1 MSVLGTA
8 DLKLG
13 TIILPRSDSPKA
25 ISRLTEFEWFHKI
38 DSTSDLVTPE
48 IDDLL
53 LEAQKTFQSIDD
65 VIKGMGIPLIV
76 GIMEILFKGT
86 VIKKKD
92 YEIDEIEDMMNDLRK
107 TTPSIIDKPAQ
118 LLEEAANTRLSI
130 EEYKSLKDTL
140 EVIRKMQINLTGF
153 GLMKYFFTN
162 LFVINSADYEEIS
175 RSLEGITIYKYDLE
189 SKDKSALLII
199 SDIVESDKVFK
210 VLRSFN
216 SNSFKIPEGFPQIPS
231 EAYALAESKIKDL
244 TAKQVS
250 IAKEI
255 SVLKK
260 KIRRDILAI
269 HEKAL
274 VAKDV
279 LEMLRKPGGTKHFA
293 VIQGYIPKKMEEKFK
308 DSTKQWMSV
317 IEDVTD
323 PKLRDDSPTLFENK
337 KFVRTFEVI
346 TKSQGIPKKGEPDPT
361 PMIALMW
368 PIFYGLMFAD
378 MGHGL
383 LLMGLGLLFK
393 VKGQGDLSRWGML
406 IAISGASA
414 AIAGVGTG
422 EMFGY
427 HIDHMGPFEGLLEEG
442 GALHSVSWIVGILS
456 VAELTFDQVINI
468 LKVSLFIG
476 IIHLVWAMVLRVRR
490 LSQEGH
496 KLVMF
501 TEAIPN
507 ITLYGGIVVVMMC
520 AIGSQ
525 YDVMNMYSKIHT
537 EAVPWVTIFLG
548 DWAQVWIITR
558 IAVII
563 VIASMVLM
571 MVGGILHAKKHPEG
585 GGDPASVL
593 MEVLLGKTVESLAH
607 TISYARLGIMLLV
620 HAALLMTVNNA
631 FASLGGPESGA
642 AMAMIIGGNLGIMMI
657 EGLIVYIQSLRLHLY
672 EFFTK
677 WYVGGAQPFRQI
689 RPELIYNQFIWKR
702 K

>member
-1 MSVLGTA
+1 MGTA

-13 TIILPRSDSPKA
+13 TVISPRNESPKV

-38 DSTSDLVTPE
+38 DSADELVTPE

-53 LEAQKTFQSIDD
+53 LDAQQTFQSIDD
-65 VIKGMGIPLIV
+65 VIKGMGIPLTV

-92 YEIDEIEDMMNDLRK
+92 YEINEIEEMVAELK
-107 TTPSIIDKPAQ
+107 KETPAIIDEPAK
-118 LLEEAANTRLSI
+118 LLEDAANTRLAI
-130 EEYKSLKDTL
+130 EEYNSLKDTL
-140 EVIRKMQINLTGF
+140 EVIKKMKMDLTGF

-162 LFVINSADYEEIS
+162 LFVIDTADFDEIN

-189 SKDKSALLII
+189 SKDKSALLVI
-199 SDIVESDKVFK
+199 SDTEDSEKVLK

-216 SNSFKIPEGFPQIPS
+216 SNTFKIPEGFPQIPS
-231 EAYALAESKIKDL
+231 EAYTLAESKIKEL
-244 TAKQVS
+244 TTKQAG
-250 IAKEI
+250 IKKEL
-255 SVLKK
+255 SKVTK
-260 KIRRDILAI
+260 KIRRDVLAI

-274 VAKDV
+274 VAKEV
-279 LEMLRKPGGTKHFA
+279 LETLRKPGGTKHFA
-293 VIQGYIPKKMEEKFK
+293 VIQGFIPAKMESKFTN
-308 DSTKQWMSV
+308 STKQWMSV
-317 IEDVTD
+317 VEDITD
-323 PKLRDDSPTLFENK
+323 PELKDKIPTLFNNGR
-337 KFVRTFEVI
+337 FVRTFEVI
-346 TKSQGIPKKGEPDPT
+346 TKSQGIPKAGEPDPT

-393 VKGQGDLSRWGML
+393 FKGQGNLSRWGML

-414 AIAGVGTG
+414 AIAGVGSG
-422 EMFGY
+422 EAFGF
-427 HIDHMGPFEGLLEEG
+427 HLAHMGPLEGLLEPG
-442 GALHSVSWIVGILS
+442 GALHSVSWIVGVLS
-456 VAELTFDQVINI
+456 VAELTFDQVIDI
-468 LKVSLFIG
+468 LKVSLFLG
-476 IIHLVWAMVLRVRR
+476 IVHIVWAMTLRIIR
-490 LSQEGH
+490 LLKEGQ
-496 KLVMF
+496 KLVVF
-501 TEAIPN
+501 TEALPN
-507 ITLYGGIVVVMMC
+507 VVLYGGIVVIMMC

-525 YDVMNMYSKIHT
+525 YDVMNMYSKVHT
-537 EAVPWVTIFLG
+537 EAVPWVTMFLG

-558 IAVII
+558 IAI
-563 VIASMVLM
+563 VLIIASMIVM
-571 MVGGILHAKKHPEG
+571 MIGGIMHAKKHPEDG
-585 GGDPASVL
+585 SDAVSVL

-631 FASLGGPESGA
+631 FTSLGGIESGA
-642 AMAMIIGGNLGIMMI
+642 AIVMIIGGNIGIMMI

-677 WYVGGAQPFRQI
+677 WYVGGGEVFRQI

>member
-1 MSVLGTA
+1 LATA

-13 TIILPRSDSPKA
+13 TVILPRSESPKA

-38 DSTSDLVTPE
+38 ETENDLVTPE

-53 LEAQKTFQSIDD
+53 LEAQKVYQSIDD
-65 VIKGMGIPLIV
+65 VVKGLDIPPIV

-92 YEIDEIEDMMNDLRK
+92 FEIDEIEDMVKYLK
-107 TTPSIIDKPAQ
+107 ELAPSIIDKPAE
-118 LLEEAANTRLSI
+118 LLEEAANTKSAI
-130 EEYKSLKDTL
+130 EEITSVKETL
-140 EVIRKMQINLTGF
+140 EVIKKMKIDLTGF
-153 GLMKYFFTN
+153 GLMKYFYTN
-162 LFVINSADYEEIS
+162 LFVINSSDFEEIN
-175 RSLEGITIYKYDLE
+175 RALEEITIYKYDLE
-189 SKDKSALLII
+189 NKEKSALLII
-199 SDIVESDKVFK
+199 SNVEDSEKVLK

-216 SNSFKIPEGFPQIPS
+216 SNVFSIPQGMPQIPS
-231 EAYALAESKIKDL
+231 EAYSYAVSKIKEL
-244 TAKQVS
+244 TEKQKS
-250 IAKEI
+250 ITKQIAEI
-255 SVLKK
+255 KK
-260 KIRRDILAI
+260 SLRRDILSV

-279 LEMLRKPGGTKHFA
+279 LEVLRKPGGTKHFA
-293 VIQGYIPKKMEEKFK
+293 VIQGFIPSRMEKKFQE
-308 DSTKQWMSV
+308 STNQWTSIV
-317 IEDVTD
+317 ENVTD
-323 PKLRDDSPTLFENK
+323 PKLVNEMPTLFENK

-378 MGHGL
+378 LGHGL

-414 AIAGVGTG
+414 AIAGVGAG
-422 EMFGY
+422 EAFGY
-427 HIDHMGPFEGLLEEG
+427 HLEHMGPFEGIFEEG
-442 GALHSVSWIVGILS
+442 GALYSLSWLVGILS

-476 IIHLVWAMVLRVRR
+476 IVHLVWAMILRMQR
-490 LSQEGH
+490 LAQAGQ
-496 KLVMF
+496 KLVLYM
-501 TEAIPN
+501 EAIPN
-507 ITLYGGIVVVMMC
+507 LTLYGGIVVIMMC

-525 YDVMNMYSKIHT
+525 YDVMNMYSRVHT
-537 EAVPWVTIFLG
+537 EAVPWVTVFLG
-548 DWAQVWIITR
+548 DWAQVWIVTR
-558 IAVII
+558 IAVVI
-563 VIASMVLM
+563 VIGSMVMM
-571 MVGGILHAKKHPEG
+571 MVGGILHAKKHPQD
-585 GGDPASVL
+585 GGDPASVV
-593 MEVLLGKTVESLAH
+593 MEVFLGKTVESLAH

-620 HAALLMTVNNA
+620 HAALLLTVNNA
-631 FASLGGPESGA
+631 FSSLGGSESGG

-677 WYVGGAQPFRQI
+677 WYVGGAQPFAQLRQ
-689 RPELIYNQFIWKR
+689 ELIYNNFIWKR

>member
-1 MSVLGTA
+1 LGTA
-8 DLKLG
+8 DLKVG
-13 TIILPRSDSPKA
+13 TVILPRSESPKA
-25 ISRLTEFEWFHKI
+25 ISRLTEFEWYHKI
-38 DSTSDLVTPE
+38 DSASDLVTPE

-53 LEAQKTFQSIDD
+53 LKAQQTFQSIDD
-65 VIKGMGIPLIV
+65 VIKGMGIPLTV

-92 YEIDEIEDMMNDLRK
+92 YEINEIEEMVEELSK
-107 TTPSIIDKPAQ
+107 EAPSIIDKPAK
-118 LLEEAANTRLSI
+118 LLEDAANTRLSI

-140 EVIRKMQINLTGF
+140 EVIRKMKMDISGF
-153 GLMKYFFTN
+153 GLMRHFFTN
-162 LFVINSADYEEIS
+162 LFVINSTDFDEIS

-189 SKDKSALLII
+189 NKEKSAILVI
-199 SDIVESDKVFK
+199 SDTIDSEKVLK

-216 SNSFKIPEGFPQIPS
+216 SNTFKIPEGFPQIPS
-231 EAYALAESKIKDL
+231 EAYALAESKIKEL
-244 TAKQVS
+244 TAKQAS
-250 IAKEI
+250 IKKE
-255 SVLKK
+255 LTGLTK
-260 KIRRDILAI
+260 KIRRDILSI

-279 LEMLRKPGGTKHFA
+279 LETLRKPGGTKHFA
-293 VIQGYIPKKMEEKFK
+293 VIQGFIPKKMESKFT

-317 IEDVTD
+317 VEDITD
-323 PKLRDDSPTLFENK
+323 PKLKEEIPTLFDNK

-346 TKSQGIPKKGEPDPT
+346 TKSQGIPKNGEPDPT

-393 VKGQGDLSRWGML
+393 FKGQGELSKWGML

-414 AIAGVGTG
+414 AIAGVGAG
-422 EMFGY
+422 EAFGY
-427 HIDHMGPFEGLLEEG
+427 HLDHMGPFEGLLEEG

-476 IIHLVWAMVLRVRR
+476 IVHLVWAMTLRIIR
-490 LSQEGH
+490 LAKEGH

-525 YDVMNMYSKIHT
+525 YDVMNMYSRVHT
-537 EAVPWVTIFLG
+537 EAVPWVTMFLG
-548 DWAQVWIITR
+548 EWAEVWIITR
-558 IAVII
+558 IAVVI
-563 VIASMVLM
+563 VIASMVIM
-571 MVGGILHAKKHPEG
+571 MVGGIMHAKKHPED
-585 GGDPASVL
+585 GGDPASVV

-631 FASLGGPESGA
+631 FTSLGGVESGS

-677 WYVGGAQPFRQI
+677 WYVGGSQPFRQI

>member
-38 DSTSDLVTPE
+38 DSASDLVTPE

-92 YEIDEIEDMMNDLRK
+92 YEIDEIEDMINDLRK

-490 LSQEGH
+490 LAQEGH

>member
-1 MSVLGTA
+1 MGTA

-13 TIILPRSDSPKA
+13 TVILPRSDSPKA
-25 ISRLTEFEWFHKI
+25 ISRLTEFEWYHKI
-38 DSTSDLVTPE
+38 DSASDLVTPE

-53 LEAQKTFQSIDD
+53 LKAQQTYQSIDD
-65 VIKGMGIPLIV
+65 VIKGMGIPLQV

-92 YEIDEIEDMMNDLRK
+92 FEINEIEEMIKELEK
-107 TTPSIIDKPAQ
+107 ETPSIIEKPAQ
-118 LLEEAANTRLSI
+118 LLEEAANTRAAI

-140 EVIRKMQINLTGF
+140 EVIRKMKMDLSGF

-162 LFVINSADYEEIS
+162 LFVINTADYDEIS
-175 RSLEGITIYKYDLE
+175 RSLEGVTIYKYDLE
-189 SKDKSALLII
+189 NKEKSAILVI
-199 SDIVESDKVFK
+199 SDTTDSEKVLK

-216 SNSFKIPEGFPQIPS
+216 SNTFKIPEGFPQIPS
-231 EAYALAESKIKDL
+231 EAYELAEAKIKEL
-244 TAKQVS
+244 TAKQAA
-250 IAKEI
+250 IKKE
-255 SVLKK
+255 LAGLAK
-260 KIRRDILAI
+260 KIRRDILSL

-279 LEMLRKPGGTKHFA
+279 LETLRKPGGTKNFA
-293 VIQGYIPKKMEEKFK
+293 VLQGFIPAKMESKFTE
-308 DSTKQWMSV
+308 STKQWMSV
-317 IEDVTD
+317 VEDITD
-323 PKLRDDSPTLFENK
+323 PKLKEEIPTLFDNK

-346 TKSQGIPKKGEPDPT
+346 TKSQGIPKSGEPDPT

-393 VKGQGDLSRWGML
+393 FKGQGELSRWGML

-414 AIAGVGTG
+414 AIAGVGAG
-422 EMFGY
+422 EAFGY
-427 HIDHMGPFEGLLEEG
+427 HLDHMGPFEGLLEEG

-476 IIHLVWAMVLRVRR
+476 IVHLVWAMTLRIIR
-490 LSQEGH
+490 LAKEGH
-496 KLVMF
+496 KLVVF

-525 YDVMNMYSKIHT
+525 YDVMNMYSKVHT
-537 EAVPWVTIFLG
+537 EAVPWVTMFLG
-548 DWAQVWIITR
+548 DWAQVWIVTR
-558 IAVII
+558 IAVVI
-563 VIASMVLM
+563 VIASMVIM
-571 MVGGILHAKKHPEG
+571 MVGGVMHAKKHPEDG
-585 GGDPASVL
+585 ADPASVI

-620 HAALLMTVNNA
+620 HAALLLTVNNA
-631 FASLGGPESGA
+631 FSSLGGASSGG

-677 WYVGGAQPFRQI
+677 WYVGGSQPFRQI
-689 RPELIYNQFIWKR
+689 RPELIYNQFIWK
-702 K
+702 KK

>member
-13 TIILPRSDSPKA
+13 TIILPRNDSPKA

-65 VIKGMGIPLIV
+65 VIKGMGIPLMV

-92 YEIDEIEDMMNDLRK
+92 YEIDEIEDMINDLRK

-199 SDIVESDKVFK
+199 SDIAESDKVFK

-244 TAKQVS
+244 TAKQIS

-255 SVLKK
+255 SALKK

-274 VAKDV
+274 IAKDV

-323 PKLRDDSPTLFENK
+323 PKLRDSSPTLFENK

-490 LSQEGH
+490 LAQEGH

-631 FASLGGPESGA
+631 FASLGGPQSGA

>member
-1 MSVLGTA
+1 MGTA

-13 TIILPRSDSPKA
+13 TVILPRSESPKA
-25 ISRLTEFEWFHKI
+25 ISRLTEFEWYHKI
-38 DSTSDLVTPE
+38 DSTDDLVTPE

-53 LEAQKTFQSIDD
+53 LKAQQTYQSIDD
-65 VIKGMGIPLIV
+65 VIKGMGIPLEV

-92 YEIDEIEDMMNDLRK
+92 YEINEIEDMVEQITK
-107 TTPSIIDKPAQ
+107 ESPSIIDKPAS
-118 LLEEAANTRLSI
+118 LLEEAATARVSI

-140 EVIRKMQINLTGF
+140 EVIRKMKMDISGF
-153 GLMKYFFTN
+153 GLMRYFFTN
-162 LFVINSADYEEIS
+162 LFVINSADFDEIN
-175 RSLEGITIYKYDLE
+175 RSLEGITVYKYDLE
-189 SKDKSALLII
+189 NKEKAAILVI
-199 SDIVESDKVFK
+199 SDTADSEKVLK

-231 EAYALAESKIKDL
+231 EAYTLAESKIKEL
-244 TAKQVS
+244 ETKQAT
-250 IAKEI
+250 IKKELGKI
-255 SVLKK
+255 TK
-260 KIRRDILAI
+260 KIRRDILAL
-269 HEKAL
+269 HEKSQ

-279 LEMLRKPGGTKHFA
+279 LETLRKPGGTKNFA
-293 VIQGYIPKKMEEKFK
+293 VIQGFIPKKMEAKFTE
-308 DSTKQWMSV
+308 STKQWMSV
-317 IEDVTD
+317 VEDIAD
-323 PKLRDDSPTLFENK
+323 PKLKEEIPTLFDNK
-337 KFVRTFEVI
+337 RFVRTFEVI
-346 TKSQGIPKKGEPDPT
+346 TKSQGIPKAGEPDPT

-383 LLMGLGLLFK
+383 LLMALGLLFK
-393 VKGQGDLSRWGML
+393 FKGQGELSKWGML

-414 AIAGVGTG
+414 AIAGVAAG
-422 EMFGY
+422 EAFGF
-427 HIDHMGPFEGLLEEG
+427 HLDHMGPFEGLLAAG

-476 IIHLVWAMVLRVRR
+476 IVHLVWAMTLRVVR
-490 LSQEGH
+490 LAKEGH
-496 KLVMF
+496 KMVVF

-507 ITLYGGIVVVMMC
+507 ITLYGGIVVIMMC

-525 YDVMNMYSKIHT
+525 YDVMNMYSKVHT
-537 EAVPWVTIFLG
+537 EAVPWVTMFLG
-548 DWAQVWIITR
+548 DWAEVWIITR
-558 IAVII
+558 ISIII
-563 VIASMVLM
+563 VIASMVIM
-571 MVGGILHAKKHPEG
+571 MVGGVMHAKKHPEDG
-585 GGDPASVL
+585 ADPASVI

-631 FASLGGPESGA
+631 FTSLGGSESGA
-642 AMAMIIGGNLGIMMI
+642 AMVMIIGGNLGIMMI

-677 WYVGGAQPFRQI
+677 WYVGGAEPFRQI
-689 RPELIYNQFIWKR
+689 RPELIYNQFIWK
-702 K
+702 KK